1 MVLEYFLYIFKG
13 IGMTTTI
20 CNSKDI
26 KYIWSTSDDDGLTSM
41 TFLSEDNI
49 IYATTCAYD
58 DNNSDME
65 YKYYKSIDTDNNEA
79 LWNQLMLD
87 NLENFDKC
95 FKEVTDEEDI
105 EYIKN
110 KKRVYTIF
118 TRDTEHNLS
127 HDLLRSMIIALY
139 TNLTNEISI
148 SDDMLNT
155 LYVDAVT
162 LLSGVGPG
170 QQREDV
176 LDTIREYTNESLE
189 SLFDSPVLLYKE
201 HQYVSLV
208 LDIINL
214 IRKIPTRYFCS
225 NIDKG
230 SKLWEIIK

>member
-1 MVLEYFLYIFKG
+1 
-13 IGMTTTI
+13 MTTTI
-20 CNSKDI
+20 YNSKDI
-26 KYIWSTSDDDGLTSM
+26 KYIWSTSDDDCLTSM
-41 TFLSEDNI
+41 VSIFEDNI
-49 IYATTCAYD
+49 IYVIMCAYND
-58 DNNSDME
+58 DTADMG
-65 YKYYKSIDTDNNEA
+65 YKYYKSTDTDNNEA

-118 TRDTEHNLS
+118 TGDMEHNLS

-155 LYVDAVT
+155 LYVDALT
-162 LLSGVGPG
+162 LLTGVGPG
-170 QQREDV
+170 KQREDV
-176 LDTIREYTNESLE
+176 LDIIREYTNESLE
-189 SLFDSPVLLYKE
+189 SLFDSPVLVYKE

-225 NIDKG
+225 NINKG